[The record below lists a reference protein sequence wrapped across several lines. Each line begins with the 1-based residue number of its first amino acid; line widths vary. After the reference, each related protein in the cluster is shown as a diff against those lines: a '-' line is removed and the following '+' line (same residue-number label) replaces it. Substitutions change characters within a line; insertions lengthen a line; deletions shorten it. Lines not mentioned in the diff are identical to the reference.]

1 MQFNK
6 KGWFGRFL
14 KKMRFKYRVS
24 ILNENTLEEA
34 WSARLSRMSVFLFLF
49 SFAMIT
55 FILLTVLILST
66 PIRYYLPGYGDTVD
80 RSSVVQV
87 AAKVDSLINQLEQQ
101 AAYIE
106 VVKGAIKGDIQP
118 DSIPPVDSL
127 QQVQRTVEF
136 LEKTADE
143 ERFTDGYEKERKAMK
158 K

>member
-1 MQFNK
+1 MQLEK
-6 KGWFGRFL
+6 SWFKRFF

-24 ILNENTLEEA
+24 ILNENTLEET

-55 FILLTVLILST
+55 FILLTVLILAT

-80 RSSVVQV
+80 RSSVVQMS
-87 AAKVDSLINQLEQQ
+87 AKVDSLINQLEQQ

-106 VVKGAIKGDIQP
+106 VVKGAIKGDIPP
-118 DSIPPVDSL
+118 DSIPPADSIQQFKRIVD
-127 QQVQRTVEF
+127 F
-136 LEKTADE
+136 LEKTEME
-143 ERFTDGYEKERKAMK
+143 EHFAEDYEKERKK